1 MEVADEQVFIL
12 VAVVAV
18 DIMAVVQEIKIT
30 MQVVQAVVDL
40 ATLSL
45 TRVLQM
51 AQ

>member
-1 MEVADEQVFIL
+1 MEVAAEQVFI
-12 VAVVAV
+12 VEAPAAG
-18 DIMAVVQEIKIT
+18 DIMAVVQEIEIT
-30 MQVVQAVVDL
+30 MQVVQVVVDL

>member
-1 MEVADEQVFIL
+1 MEVADEQVLIL

-30 MQVVQAVVDL
+30 IQVVQAVVDL
-40 ATLSL
+40 ATLNL